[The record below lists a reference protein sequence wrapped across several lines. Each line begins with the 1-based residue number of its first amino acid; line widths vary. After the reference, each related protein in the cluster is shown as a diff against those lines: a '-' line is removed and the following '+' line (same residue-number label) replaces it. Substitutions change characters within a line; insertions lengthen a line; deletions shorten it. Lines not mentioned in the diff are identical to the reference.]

1 MLYSSSCIHILA
13 PFRTDRCNTTPHKC
27 LQAHTILRL
36 NDLVTQHL
44 THVIM
49 FIIACCPLNWAWA
62 ACDSNKTSLAEFC
75 KELLFADLKKRFF
88 FLVNYYFGQREAGVK
103 REVITSNY
111 KKSKKK
117 CLSNMLDCVTVLC
130 RHLYKCVTSVRDL
143 SSISTI
149 SQTTWRL
156 CVIAISSLFT
166 KPDLLLALLSILTP
180 KERTFSKG
188 NPENLILLKT
198 QEFNFGPGFVFSSCK
213 PISGN
218 IFISNVFLGL

>member
-1 MLYSSSCIHILA
+1 MLYFSSCIHILA

-75 KELLFADLKKRFF
+75 KELLFANLTKRFF

-117 CLSNMLDCVTVLC
+117 CLSNMLDCVDIYISAW
-130 RHLYKCVTSVRDL
+130 RPCVTFLPFPPLVKPLEAYVSLRFL
-143 SSISTI
+143 
-149 SQTTWRL
+149 L
-156 CVIAISSLFT
+156 C
-166 KPDLLLALLSILTP
+166 LLNLT
-180 KERTFSKG
+180 F
-188 NPENLILLKT
+188 
-198 QEFNFGPGFVFSSCK
+198 C
-213 PISGN
+213 
-218 IFISNVFLGL
+218 